1 MVSWKENLRR
11 IEETTG
17 RGAGFP
23 FFEPQ
28 WPGPVFLCNLT
39 AGGTIKNGDM
49 SFLLLWDVTKS
60 LASARMFPMF
70 F

>member
-1 MVSWKENLRR
+1 MPQVILQESKILMSK
-11 IEETTG
+11 
-17 RGAGFP
+17 P

-49 SFLLLWDVTKS
+49 SFLLLWNVTKS